1 MISIF
6 EIWISL
12 KYLFPKTK
20 EKFFSV
26 VTLFS
31 FLGISLGVATLIIVM
46 SVMNGFR
53 DELTS
58 KILGINGHLKIKST
72 FGDGLKND
80 LQVRKK
86 VFEADKSLIVHKVVR
101 SQGLL
106 SFKKYSSGVLI
117 KGVTEN
123 FFLERNIL
131 TKAISSEYINDF
143 KNNKGIFVGEKL
155 KKKLGLN
162 IGDYLT
168 ILSSQNYETIFG
180 NLPRAANFK
189 IVGFFDIGMYEYDM
203 SLIFMPISLL
213 QKFLDNNE
221 RIDHYEII
229 VDNFSD
235 VEIIKAKLKKT
246 IPDYLRIVDWRE
258 LNPSLFNAIEV
269 ERNVMFLILLLIII
283 VAAFNLISSMM
294 ILVSNK
300 KKDIGVL
307 RVLGISKFQLLRI
320 FILNGFL
327 IGFLGTILGVLIGLS
342 FCININEIKGF
353 IEFFTGSSL
362 FSEEI
367 YFFSN
372 LPIIINGSQIIK
384 ICSISLFLSFAATI
398 YPSIKATK
406 VEPINLI
413 KWD

>member
-12 KYLFPKTK
+12 KYLLPKTK

-53 DELTS
+53 EELTS

-72 FGDGLKND
+72 FTNGLKND
-80 LQVRKK
+80 SQLQNKI
-86 VFEADKSLIVHKVVR
+86 FETNKSLKIHKVVS

-106 SFKKYSSGVLI
+106 NFKKYSSGVLI

-131 TKAISSEYINDF
+131 TKSIPRESIKDF
-143 KNNKGIFVGEKL
+143 KNNSGIFVGEKL

-168 ILSSQNYETIFG
+168 ILSSKNYETIFG
-180 NLPRAANFK
+180 NFPRSANFK
-189 IVGFFDIGMYEYDM
+189 VVGFFDIGMYEYDM
-203 SLIFMPISLL
+203 SLIFMPINLL
-213 QKFLDNNE
+213 QKFLDNSE

-229 VDNFSD
+229 VDNFSE
-235 VEIIKAKLKKT
+235 VELIKENLQQI
-246 IPDYLRIVDWRE
+246 IPDYLRIADWRE

-327 IGFLGTILGVLIGLS
+327 IGFLGTILGVLLGLS
-342 FCININEIKGF
+342 FCVNINEIKSF
-353 IEFFTGSSL
+353 IEFFIGSNL

-372 LPIIINGSQIIK
+372 LPIIINSSQIIK

>member
-53 DELTS
+53 EELTS
-58 KILGINGHLKIKST
+58 KVLGINGHLKIKST
-72 FGDGLKND
+72 FSGGLKINSQ
-80 LQVRKK
+80 LPQKIA
-86 VFEADKSLIVHKVVR
+86 ESNKSLLIHKVLE

-106 SFKKYSSGVLI
+106 SFNKYSSGVLM

-123 FFLERNIL
+123 FFLERNIF
-131 TKAISSEYINDF
+131 TKSISSESINDF
-143 KNNKGIFVGEKL
+143 KNNRGIFVGEKL

-168 ILSSQNYETIFG
+168 ILSSQSYETIFG
-180 NLPRAANFK
+180 NLPRSANFK
-189 IVGFFDIGMYEYDM
+189 IIGFFNIGMYEYDM
-203 SLIFMPISLL
+203 SLVLMPINLL
-213 QKFLDNNE
+213 QKFLDNNK
-221 RIDHYEII
+221 RIDHYEIVI
-229 VDNFSD
+229 DNFSD
-235 VEIIKAKLKKT
+235 VELIKTNLEQI

-269 ERNVMFLILLLIII
+269 ERNVMFLILLLIIL

-307 RVLGISKFQLLRI
+307 RVLGISNFQLLRI

-342 FCININEIKGF
+342 FCLNINEIKSF
-353 IEFFTGSSL
+353 IEFFTGSNL

-372 LPIIINGSQIIK
+372 LPIIINSSQIIK
-384 ICSISLFLSFAATI
+384 ICSISLFLSLVATI

>member
-6 EIWISL
+6 EMWISL
-12 KYLFPKTK
+12 KYLFPKTR

-53 DELTS
+53 EELTS

-72 FGDGLKND
+72 FTGGLKND
-80 LQVRKK
+80 SELQSKIV
-86 VFEADKSLIVHKVVR
+86 ETNKSLKIHKVVS

-131 TKAISSEYINDF
+131 TKSISSEFINDF
-143 KNNKGIFVGEKL
+143 KNNSGIFVGEKL

-168 ILSSQNYETIFG
+168 ILSSKNYETLFG
-180 NLPRAANFK
+180 NLPRSANFK
-189 IVGFFDIGMYEYDM
+189 VVGFFDVGMYEYDM
-203 SLIFMPISLL
+203 SLIFMPINLL
-213 QKFLDNNE
+213 QNFLNNTE

-229 VDNFSD
+229 VDNFRE
-235 VEIIKAKLKKT
+235 VELIKENLRQT
-246 IPDYLRIVDWRE
+246 IPDYLKIVDWRE

-327 IGFLGTILGVLIGLS
+327 IGFLGTILGVLLGLS
-342 FCININEIKGF
+342 FCVNINEIKSF

-372 LPIIINGSQIIK
+372 LPIIINTSQIIK
-384 ICSISLFLSFAATI
+384 ICSISLFLSLAATI

>member
-1 MISIF
+1 MISFF

-26 VTLFS
+26 ITLFS

-53 DELTS
+53 EELTS
-58 KILGINGHLKIKST
+58 KILGINGHLKITSS
-72 FGDGLKND
+72 FGNGLKID
-80 LQVRKK
+80 SEFPEKIVD
-86 VFEADKSLIVHKVVR
+86 VDKNLIVHKVVA

-106 SFKKYSSGVLI
+106 TFKKYSSGILI

-131 TKAISSEYINDF
+131 TESISRESIQDF
-143 KNNKGIFVGEKL
+143 KSNKGIFVGEKL

-168 ILSSQNYETIFG
+168 IMSSQNYETIFG
-180 NLPRAANFK
+180 NLPRSANFK
-189 IVGFFDIGMYEYDM
+189 IVGFFNIGMYEYDT
-203 SLIFMPISLL
+203 SLIFMPINLL
-213 QKFLDNNE
+213 QKFLDNNG

-229 VDNFSD
+229 VENFKD
-235 VEIIKAKLKKT
+235 VELIKSHLRQI
-246 IPDYLRIVDWRE
+246 IPDYFRIVDWRE

-327 IGFLGTILGVLIGLS
+327 IGFFGTILGVVIGLS
-342 FCININEIKGF
+342 FCVNINEIKSF
-353 IEFFTGSSL
+353 IEIFTGSSL

-372 LPIIINGSQIIK
+372 LPIIINSAQIIK
-384 ICSISLFLSFAATI
+384 ICSISLFLSFAATV

>member
-1 MISIF
+1 MISFF
-6 EIWISL
+6 ETWISF
-12 KYLFPKTK
+12 KYLLPKTK

-53 DELTS
+53 EELTS
-58 KILGINGHLKIKST
+58 KILGINGHLKIKSS
-72 FGDGLKND
+72 FGNGLKND
-80 LQVRKK
+80 LEFSEKIVE
-86 VFEADKSLIVHKVVR
+86 VDKNLIIHKVVT

-106 SFKKYSSGVLI
+106 TFKKYSSGVLI

-131 TKAISSEYINDF
+131 TKSISKDFIQDF
-143 KNNKGIFVGEKL
+143 KKNKGIFVGEKL

-168 ILSSQNYETIFG
+168 IMSSQNYETIFG
-180 NLPRAANFK
+180 NLPRSANFK
-189 IVGFFDIGMYEYDM
+189 IVGFFNIGMYEYDT
-203 SLIFMPISLL
+203 SLIFMPINLL
-213 QKFLDNNE
+213 QKFLDNNG

-229 VDNFSD
+229 VENFNNL
-235 VEIIKAKLKKT
+235 ELIKSNLSKI
-246 IPDYLRIVDWRE
+246 IPDYLNIVDWRE

-327 IGFLGTILGVLIGLS
+327 IGFLGTVLGVILGLS
-342 FCININEIKGF
+342 FCININEIKSF

-372 LPIIINGSQIIK
+372 LPIIINSTQIIK

-398 YPSIKATK
+398 YPSVKATK

>member
-12 KYLFPKTK
+12 KYLLPKTK

-53 DELTS
+53 EELTS

-72 FGDGLKND
+72 FTNGLKND
-80 LQVRKK
+80 SQLQNKI
-86 VFEADKSLIVHKVVR
+86 FETNKSLKIHKVVS

-106 SFKKYSSGVLI
+106 NFKKYSSGVLI

-131 TKAISSEYINDF
+131 TKSIPRESIKDF
-143 KNNKGIFVGEKL
+143 KNNSGIFVGEKL

-168 ILSSQNYETIFG
+168 ILSSKNYETIFG
-180 NLPRAANFK
+180 NFPRSANFK
-189 IVGFFDIGMYEYDM
+189 VVGFFDIGMYEYDM
-203 SLIFMPISLL
+203 SLIFMPINLL
-213 QKFLDNNE
+213 QKFLDNSE
-221 RIDHYEII
+221 RIDHFEII
-229 VDNFSD
+229 VDNFSE
-235 VEIIKAKLKKT
+235 VELIKENLQQI
-246 IPDYLRIVDWRE
+246 IPDYLRIADWRE

-327 IGFLGTILGVLIGLS
+327 IGFLGTILGVLLGLS
-342 FCININEIKGF
+342 FCVNINEIKSF
-353 IEFFTGSSL
+353 IEFFIGSNL

-372 LPIIINGSQIIK
+372 LPIIINSSQIIK

>member
-1 MISIF
+1 MISFF
-6 EIWISL
+6 ETWISF

-58 KILGINGHLKIKST
+58 KILGINGHLKIKSS
-72 FGDGLKND
+72 FGNGLKND
-80 LQVRKK
+80 SEFLEKIVD
-86 VFEADKSLIVHKVVR
+86 VDKNLIIHKVVT

-106 SFKKYSSGVLI
+106 TFKKYSSGVLI

-131 TKAISSEYINDF
+131 TKSISKEFIKDF
-143 KNNKGIFVGEKL
+143 KSNKGIFVGEKL

-168 ILSSQNYETIFG
+168 IMSSQNYETIFG
-180 NLPRAANFK
+180 NLPRSANFK
-189 IVGFFDIGMYEYDM
+189 IVGFFNIGMYEYDT
-203 SLIFMPISLL
+203 SLIFMPINLL
-213 QKFLDNNE
+213 QKFLDNNG

-229 VDNFSD
+229 VENFNNL
-235 VEIIKAKLKKT
+235 ELIKSNLRK
-246 IPDYLRIVDWRE
+246 IVPDYLRIVDWRE

-327 IGFLGTILGVLIGLS
+327 IGFLGTALGVILGLS
-342 FCININEIKGF
+342 FCININEIKSF

-372 LPIIINGSQIIK
+372 LPIIINSAQIIK
-384 ICSISLFLSFAATI
+384 ICSISLFLSFAATV